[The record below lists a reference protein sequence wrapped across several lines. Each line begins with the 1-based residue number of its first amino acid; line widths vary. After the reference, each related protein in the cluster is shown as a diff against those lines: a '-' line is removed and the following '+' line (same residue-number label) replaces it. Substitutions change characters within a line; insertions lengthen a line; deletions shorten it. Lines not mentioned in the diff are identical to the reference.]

1 MQEYSSVSV
10 YASEHAKLPERLN
23 ASALEGWSLVSIVST
38 GSEIVAYLS
47 RAKSASTPAINVIS
61 TGIVTPMVNTSS
73 SASVSPTPTPASE
86 QNGWA
91 AVGSTTVT
99 TTTPSVPADWYKDPA
114 GRYEYR
120 YWDGTKWTEHVS
132 RGGVKFTDPPTP

>member
-61 TGIVTPMVNTSS
+61 TGNVTPTVNTSS